1 MCTILQLPLPFKFF
15 FRRLSLSVHRD
26 NLIFLIASWCFCMD
40 INIYSVAGHL
50 ICFPVFHWQCYN
62 KNYIY
67 VYICIFYIYLWII
80 VCLCRV
86 KFLME
91 LLRQSVCLRQ
101 VLSWSWHFL
110 TNPFNIIIETIF
122 LCCSSLMISHHHLKL
137 HNSVRRD
144 GGKTWE
150 RSKCGEL
157 YWTPEVFMEYQ
168 DTKTTVWRIWVYLPL
183 FTGIALAR
191 ENKTQQLWPHI
202 LLSTL

>member
-1 MCTILQLPLPFKFF
+1 MGTILQPPLLFKFF

-40 INIYSVAGHL
+40 INFTLLLDIWFVSQFFTDNVTKESYM
-50 ICFPVFHWQCYN
+50 
-62 KNYIY
+62 Y
-67 VYICIFYIYLWII
+67 VYIYIFYIYLWIL

-91 LLRQSVCLRQ
+91 LLSQSVCLRQ
-101 VLSWSWHFL
+101 VSSWSWHFL

-150 RSKCGEL
+150 RSKRGEL
-157 YWTPEVFMEYQ
+157 YWTPELFKEYQ
-168 DTKTTVWRIWVYLPL
+168 DTKTIVWRIWVYLPL

-191 ENKTQQLWPHI
+191 ENKNQQLWPHI